1 MLLLQQEVKIWIL
14 CSGSPQMD
22 WPAVCDA
29 EGFRE
34 ACAREADCAI
44 RADAAP
50 PLPLGRQAT
59 YLAPGRAARET
70 AALLLPEAQ
79 AEEEPL
85 LAPPPR
91 RVSGGQLA
99 LLCVMTVVFVWFVM
113 ALLVL
118 PLINL
123 LGTVFFEEG
132 KFSFDAFSKLLKS
145 KKAMNSLKNSF
156 ILAPTLSITVGFV
169 GISLVLI
176 TEYFDIKGSKILRL
190 GYLTTLIYGGVTLVS
205 GYKFIYSNTGVL
217 TNLMASIFPNM
228 NRNWFT
234 GYWAVLFVMTF
245 SCTSNHMIF
254 LRNAMRSVDFQ
265 TVEAARNMG
274 ASQWYILRRVV
285 LPVLLPSLFAV
296 TILTFITGLCA
307 MSAPLLVG
315 GKDFQTINP
324 MIKQFADMT
333 TTSAKSLSA
342 TLSLVLGLATMI
354 LLAILTAIE
363 RRGHYMSVSKVK
375 TKIVKQK
382 ITNPVVNV
390 LVHIYAYVL
399 FVIYVIPVVL
409 IVLFSFSDSAHIQ
422 MRQLDFS
429 TFSLQNYVQLL
440 SQNTAYR
447 PFVVS
452 IVYSALA
459 AIIVGALVIVAC
471 RYIQKRRNSVSA
483 TALEYS
489 LMLPWLLPSTMI
501 ALSLMLAFNQPRWYM
516 FNQPLIATLQL
527 LLIGYIIVKLPF
539 TMRMTKAAF
548 FGLDDALEDASRN
561 LGASGLYTF
570 RRVIFP
576 VLLPTVLAIAAL
588 NFNGLLTDYDISAFL
603 HHPANPT
610 LGVKIKSLT
619 EEMGNSSDGVALTF
633 VYAVLMMIISAVVLY
648 LVYGRGSRDDLKG

>member
-1 MLLLQQEVKIWIL
+1 MQANKIPWKVRIARMSPSQMIL
-14 CSGSPQMD
+14 FGILAAIFIWFIM
-22 WPAVCDA
+22 
-29 EGFRE
+29 
-34 ACAREADCAI
+34 AC
-44 RADAAP
+44 
-50 PLPLGRQAT
+50 
-59 YLAPGRAARET
+59 
-70 AALLLPEAQ
+70 
-79 AEEEPL
+79 
-85 LAPPPR
+85 
-91 RVSGGQLA
+91 
-99 LLCVMTVVFVWFVM
+99 M
-113 ALLVL
+113 VL
-118 PLINL
+118 PILNL
-123 LGTVFFEEG
+123 LKTVFFENG
-132 KFSFDAFSKLLKS
+132 SLSLDAFNKLLKS
-145 KKAMNSLKNSF
+145 PRAMKALKNSF
-156 ILAPTLSITVGFV
+156 ILAPTLSLTVGFV

-217 TNLMASIFPNM
+217 TNLIATIFPGM

-254 LRNAMRSVDFQ
+254 LRNAMRAVDFQ

-342 TLSLVLGLATMI
+342 TLSLVLGLATML

-375 TKIVKQK
+375 TKIIKQK
-382 ITNPVVNV
+382 INNPIVNV

-399 FVIYVIPVVL
+399 FIIYVIPVVL

-440 SQNTAYR
+440 KQSTAYR

-452 IVYSALA
+452 ILYSALA
-459 AIIVGALVIVAC
+459 SIIVGALVIIAC
-471 RYIQKRRNSVSA
+471 RYIQKRRSSASA
-483 TALEYS
+483 TVLEYS

-527 LLIGYIIVKLPF
+527 LLIGYVIVKLPF

-561 LGASGLYTF
+561 LGANGLYTF

-633 VYAVLMMIISAVVLY
+633 VYAVIMMIISAVVLS

>member
-1 MLLLQQEVKIWIL
+1 MQAIKVPLKTRIARMTPGQMIGFGIVALIFIWFIMACMIFPIL
-14 CSGSPQMD
+14 
-22 WPAVCDA
+22 
-29 EGFRE
+29 
-34 ACAREADCAI
+34 
-44 RADAAP
+44 
-50 PLPLGRQAT
+50 
-59 YLAPGRAARET
+59 
-70 AALLLPEAQ
+70 
-79 AEEEPL
+79 
-85 LAPPPR
+85 
-91 RVSGGQLA
+91 
-99 LLCVMTVVFVWFVM
+99 
-113 ALLVL
+113 
-118 PLINL
+118 NL
-123 LGTVFFEEG
+123 LRSVFFEDG
-132 KFSFDAFSKLLKS
+132 KLSLDAFQKLLKS
-145 KKAMNSLKNSF
+145 KKAMKALRNSF

-176 TEYFDIKGSKILRL
+176 TEYFDIKGAKILRL

-254 LRNAMRSVDFQ
+254 LRNAMRAVDFQ

-274 ASQWYILRRVV
+274 ASQFYILRRVV

-324 MIKQFADMT
+324 MIKDFADMT

-342 TLSLVLGLATMI
+342 TLSLILGLSTML
-354 LLAILTAIE
+354 LLAVMTAIE

-375 TKIVKQK
+375 TKIIKQK
-382 ITNPVVNV
+382 IHNPVVNV
-390 LVHIYAYVL
+390 LVHIYAYAL

-409 IVLFSFSDSAHIQ
+409 IVLFSFSDAAHIQ
-422 MRQLDFS
+422 QRQLDFS
-429 TFSLQNYVQLL
+429 TFSLKNYAELL
-440 SQNTAYR
+440 SNTTAYK

-459 AIIVGALVIVAC
+459 AVIVGALVIVAC

-489 LMLPWLLPSTMI
+489 LMIPWLLPATMI
-501 ALSLMLAFNQPRWYM
+501 ALSLLLAFNQPRWYM

-527 LLIGYIIVKLPF
+527 LLIGYVIIKLPF

-548 FGLDDALEDASRN
+548 FGLDNALEDAARN
-561 LGASGLYTF
+561 MGASGLYTF

-576 VLLPTVLAIAAL
+576 VLLPTVMAIAAL
-588 NFNGLLTDYDISAFL
+588 NFNGLLTDYDMSAFL

-633 VYAVLMMIISAVVLY
+633 VYAVLMMIISSIVLY

>member
-1 MLLLQQEVKIWIL
+1 MQAIKVPLKTRLARMTPGQMIMFGILAAIFIWFIMACMIL
-14 CSGSPQMD
+14 P
-22 WPAVCDA
+22 
-29 EGFRE
+29 
-34 ACAREADCAI
+34 I
-44 RADAAP
+44 
-50 PLPLGRQAT
+50 L
-59 YLAPGRAARET
+59 
-70 AALLLPEAQ
+70 
-79 AEEEPL
+79 
-85 LAPPPR
+85 
-91 RVSGGQLA
+91 
-99 LLCVMTVVFVWFVM
+99 
-113 ALLVL
+113 
-118 PLINL
+118 NL
-123 LGTVFFEEG
+123 LRTVFFEDG
-132 KFSFDAFSKLLKS
+132 KLSVDAFQKLLKS
-145 KKAMNSLKNSF
+145 PRAMKALRNSF

-342 TLSLVLGLATMI
+342 TLSLVLGLATML

-429 TFSLQNYVQLL
+429 TFSLQNYVHLL

-459 AIIVGALVIVAC
+459 SIIVGALVIVAC

-561 LGASGLYTF
+561 LGASSLYTF

>member
-1 MLLLQQEVKIWIL
+1 MQAIKVPLKTRI
-14 CSGSPQMD
+14 
-22 WPAVCDA
+22 
-29 EGFRE
+29 
-34 ACAREADCAI
+34 ARMT
-44 RADAAP
+44 P
-50 PLPLGRQAT
+50 
-59 YLAPGRAARET
+59 
-70 AALLLPEAQ
+70 
-79 AEEEPL
+79 
-85 LAPPPR
+85 
-91 RVSGGQLA
+91 GQLITFGILA
-99 LLCVMTVVFVWFVM
+99 AIFIWFIM
-113 ALLVL
+113 ACMIL
-118 PLINL
+118 PMLNL
-123 LGTVFFEEG
+123 LKTVFFEEG
-132 KFSFDAFSKLLKS
+132 KLSLDAFQKLIKS
-145 KKAMNSLKNSF
+145 PRAMKALRNSF
-156 ILAPTLSITVGFV
+156 ILAPTLSLTVGLV

-176 TEYFDIKGSKILRL
+176 TEYFDIKGAKILRL

-217 TNLMASIFPNM
+217 TNVLASVFPNM

-342 TLSLVLGLATMI
+342 TLSLVLGLATML
-354 LLAILTAIE
+354 LLAVLTAIE

-382 ITNPVVNV
+382 IHNPVVNI

-422 MRQLDFS
+422 LRQLDFS
-429 TFSLQNYVQLL
+429 TFSLKNYADLL
-440 SQNTAYR
+440 SKTSAYK

-459 AIIVGALVIVAC
+459 AVIVGALVIVAC
-471 RYIQKRRNSVSA
+471 RYIQKRRNSASA

-489 LMLPWLLPSTMI
+489 LMLPWLLPSTLI
-501 ALSLMLAFNQPRWYM
+501 ALSLVLNFNRSRWYM
-516 FNQPLIATLQL
+516 FNQPLVATLWL
-527 LLIGYIIVKLPF
+527 LLIGYVIVKLPF

-548 FGLDDALEDASRN
+548 FGLDNALEDAARN
-561 LGASGLYTF
+561 MGAGGLYTF

-576 VLLPTVLAIAAL
+576 VLLPTVMAIAAL
-588 NFNGLLTDYDISAFL
+588 NFNGLLTDYDMSAFL

-633 VYAVLMMIISAVVLY
+633 VYAVLMMIISSIVLY
-648 LVYGRGSRDDLKG
+648 LVYGRSGRDSIKE

>member
-1 MLLLQQEVKIWIL
+1 MQAIKVPLKTRLARMTPGQMIMFGILAAIFIWFIMACMIL
-14 CSGSPQMD
+14 P
-22 WPAVCDA
+22 
-29 EGFRE
+29 
-34 ACAREADCAI
+34 I
-44 RADAAP
+44 
-50 PLPLGRQAT
+50 L
-59 YLAPGRAARET
+59 
-70 AALLLPEAQ
+70 
-79 AEEEPL
+79 
-85 LAPPPR
+85 
-91 RVSGGQLA
+91 
-99 LLCVMTVVFVWFVM
+99 
-113 ALLVL
+113 
-118 PLINL
+118 NL
-123 LGTVFFEEG
+123 LKTVFFEGG
-132 KFSFDAFSKLLKS
+132 KLSVDAFQKLLKS
-145 KKAMNSLKNSF
+145 PRAMKALRNSF

-382 ITNPVVNV
+382 ITNPVV